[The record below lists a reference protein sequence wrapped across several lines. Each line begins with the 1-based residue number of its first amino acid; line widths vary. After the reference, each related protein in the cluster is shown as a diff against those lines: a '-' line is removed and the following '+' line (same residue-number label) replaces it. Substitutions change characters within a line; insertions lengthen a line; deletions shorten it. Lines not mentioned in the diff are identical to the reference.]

1 MSLLNTSI
9 PKILRLSWIKGRY
22 MEENLPWNYRE
33 EILRYLK
40 PELQS
45 LDIDT
50 GGSELFLSLILPC
63 VICRVL
69 KPGGLFI
76 TQRMETGNDQE
87 LVEILC
93 SQTDLPFLDQY
104 LKIAIDWFSQTGFGI
119 QAGRTSG

>member
-1 MSLLNTSI
+1 
-9 PKILRLSWIKGRY
+9 
-22 MEENLPWNYRE
+22 MEEDLPRNYRE

-40 PELQS
+40 SELQF

-50 GGSELFLSLILPC
+50 GKGEFLLSLILPC

-76 TQRMETGNDQE
+76 TQQMETGNDQE

-93 SQTDLPFLDQY
+93 SQTDLPFPDQY
-104 LKIAIDWFSQTGFGI
+104 LKNAIDWFPRLVSRFRMGVLPADSI
-119 QAGRTSG
+119 L